1 MAAESASGEDAQ
13 YRSPARRALTLV
25 KEIAIVVIGAM
36 VVSALLRAFV
46 FEPFTIP
53 SGSMENTMQVNDKVV
68 AQKLTTFKRG
78 DVIVFR
84 DPDNWVPGQREQR
97 TGIVGRGLEFIG
109 VLPNSSDDFL
119 TKRVIGTPGDKVK
132 CCDVQGRVS
141 VNDQP
146 LDETYLYADN
156 NGRVLPS
163 EKPFEV
169 VVPIGRVF
177 VLGDHRNASADSRCH
192 LADVNTSGGPPGE
205 SAFVPEENI
214 VGPVGLIVAPFE
226 RWQQLRT
233 PATFDEVP
241 APQQDAPERA
251 RIVTSYRC

>member
-1 MAAESASGEDAQ
+1 MAESDAE
-13 YRSPARRALTLV
+13 YRSPARRLLTV
-25 KEIAIVVIGAM
+25 IKEIAIVLIGAM

-53 SGSMENTMQVNDKVV
+53 SGSMENTMQVHDKVV
-68 AQKLTTFKRG
+68 AQKLTHFKRG

-84 DPDNWVPGQREQR
+84 DPGEWVPGQRQQR
-97 TGIVGRGLEFIG
+97 TDLIGRSLEFIG

-119 TKRVIGTPGDKVK
+119 TKRVIGTPGDKVA
-132 CCDVQGRVS
+132 CCDVQGRVT

-146 LDETYLYADN
+146 LDEDYLYTDN

-163 EKPFEV
+163 EHPFEV
-169 VVPIGRVF
+169 VVPRDRVF

-192 LADVNTSGGPPGE
+192 LSGQSAAGGPPGE
-205 SAFVPEENI
+205 DAFVPEKNI

-233 PATFDEVP
+233 PATFAKVP
-241 APQQDAPERA
+241 APQAAAPA
-251 RIVTSYRC
+251 QAKIVIGYRC

>member
-1 MAAESASGEDAQ
+1 MTEEQ
-13 YRSPARRALTLV
+13 YRSPARRLLTV
-25 KEIAIVVIGAM
+25 IKEIAIVLIGAM
-36 VVSALLRAFV
+36 LVSALLRAFV

-68 AQKLTTFKRG
+68 AQKLTGFKRG

-84 DPDNWVPGQREQR
+84 DPGEWVPGQRSQR
-97 TGIVGRGLEFIG
+97 TDLLGRGLEFIG

-132 CCDVQGRVS
+132 CCDAQGRVS

-146 LDETYLYADN
+146 LEENYLYSDN

-163 EKPFEV
+163 EQPFEV
-169 VVPIGRVF
+169 VVPRGRVF

-192 LADVNTSGGPPGE
+192 LQDPAASGGPPGE
-205 SAFVPEENI
+205 DAFVPEENI

-226 RWQQLRT
+226 RWQQFRT
-233 PATFDEVP
+233 PSAFERVP
-241 APQQDAPERA
+241 APQAEAPA
-251 RIVTSYRC
+251 AAKIVTSYRC